1 MKLTAQR
8 LLIFFLIVLLSVGFG
23 FAYDA
28 IADAAER
35 RSYPQVESYAD
46 MIATCSAEFGAPEA
60 VIWATVRNE
69 SDFVSSAV
77 TGDHIGLMQL
87 TPDQLTFVC
96 REILREEPPDAGMR
110 YDPKTNL
117 RIGCA
122 WLSALYQRYG
132 MWESVYAA
140 WHAGTDAAD
149 AWLTNPDC
157 LNDQGRLTH
166 IPDSKTAAFVS
177 RMKKSADMY
186 AKLYYES

>member
-8 LLIFFLIVLLSVGFG
+8 LLIFFLIILLSAGFG

-28 IADAAER
+28 IADTAER
-35 RSYPQVESYAD
+35 RSYPQVEGYTEV
-46 MIATCSAEFGAPEA
+46 IAACSAEFGIPEA
-60 VIWATVRNE
+60 VIWATVRTE
-69 SDFVSSAV
+69 SNFVSSAV
-77 TGDHIGLMQL
+77 TEDAIGLMQL
-87 TPDQLTFVC
+87 TPDQLTFIC
-96 REILREEPPDAGMR
+96 REILHEEPPDTGML

-140 WHAGTDAAD
+140 WYAGTDAAD
-149 AWLTNPDC
+149 AWLANPDC
-157 LNDQGRLTH
+157 LNGQGRLTR

-177 RMKKSADMY
+177 RMKKAADMY
-186 AKLYYES
+186 AKLYYEL